1 MTYNDLKN
9 KIVGKWNQFYSSDL
23 GKRIITRVKSFI
35 WRYGVFLAITVLAY
49 FADNVL
55 PTLKLNPEL
64 IGLIAYI
71 CNEITKDLNRTK

>member
-9 KIVGKWNQFYSSDL
+9 KIVGKWNQFSASDL

-35 WRYGVFLAITVLAY
+35 WRYGVFLVITVLAY
-49 FADNVL
+49 FADNIL
-55 PTLKLNPEL
+55 PNLKLNHEL

-71 CNEITKDLNRTK
+71 CNEITKDLNRKK